1 MTSTDT
7 LFLLKVVIRLFVYF
21 FKGGSHGFPLLFLLL
36 LFSKLSKKQFS

>member
-21 FKGGSHGFPLLFLLL
+21 FRGGVTVFPSFFYYFFLVN
-36 LFSKLSKKQFS
+36 

>member
-21 FKGGSHGFPLLFLLL
+21 FWEGSHGFPLLFYDR
-36 LFSKLSKKQFS
+36 FFQ